1 MDLKKEVIG
10 GVKWSTLTTV
20 VSTLL
25 QFLQTVILAR
35 LVTPKDF
42 GLMAIL
48 YVIIGFAGMISD
60 FGISNA
66 VIQKQDTSSR
76 QLSSLYWLN
85 IAVGFFLF
93 IILYNTRGFFAAFYD
108 EPLLNDLIPLV
119 GINLIVTPVGAQ
131 FGVILRKNLRFNL
144 SSKISLLAILFS
156 FAFTVGLAYYGYG
169 VYSLV
174 YGAVVYSAVI
184 SVGSFIYGLQ
194 YNKPKFE
201 FNYPEIK
208 PYLKFGLYNF
218 SGGIVNY
225 LSTNVDKLIIGKILG
240 AELLGIYTIAYNI
253 SILPISK
260 INPVVT
266 NIAFP
271 VFSKIQNDQESL
283 NSYYSKAVIL
293 VMLINVPILA
303 GLSIV
308 STEFVTVV
316 YGAEWILAAGI
327 LPYLAA
333 VGLFKA
339 FGNIGGALVLA
350 KGKPEVLLKWYII
363 LLTGTTLITYLCL
376 IYSPTLKMA
385 AFSQLLAMLLFS
397 WVWHLFIQKVANIY
411 YKPILLKVSVFLLVA
426 LTMVLVVL
434 SFNGVGITIQNPL
447 IGLLLKSSLGAVVFV
462 SIIYYLNGKY
472 IDIRSLKL

>member
-60 FGISNA
+60 FGISSA

-93 IILYNTRGFFAAFYD
+93 IILYYTRGFFAAFYD

-119 GINLIVTPVGAQ
+119 GINLLVTPVGAQ

-144 SSKISLLAILFS
+144 SSKISLLSILFS

-174 YGAVVYSAVI
+174 YGAIVYSTVI
-184 SVGSFIYGLQ
+184 AVGSFIYGLQ
-194 YNKPKFE
+194 YNKLEFE
-201 FNYPEIK
+201 FNFPEIK
-208 PYLKFGLYNF
+208 PYLKFGIYNF

-225 LSTNVDKLIIGKILG
+225 LSANVDKLIIGRILG

-253 SILPISK
+253 SLLPISK

-283 NSYYSKAVIL
+283 NSYYTKAVIL

-308 STEFVTVV
+308 STEFITVV
-316 YGAEWILAAGI
+316 YGTKWILAAGI

-333 VGLFKA
+333 VGLFRA
-339 FGNIGGALVLA
+339 FGNVGGALVLA
-350 KGKPEVLLKWYII
+350 KGKPEVILNWNLI
-363 LLTGTTLITYLCL
+363 LLAGTSFVTYLVL
-376 IYSPTLKMA
+376 LNVPTLQA
-385 AFSQLLAMLLFS
+385 AGFSQLLVMLLFG
-397 WVWHLFIQKVANIY
+397 WLWHFFIQRVAGIS
-411 YKPILLKVSVFLLVA
+411 YKPILLKVFVFLVIA
-426 LTMVLVVL
+426 SIMAIVVG
-434 SFNGVGITIQNPL
+434 SFNSFNIITSPL
-447 IGLLLKSSLGAVVFV
+447 IGLIIKSAVGGVVFL
-462 SIIYYLNGKY
+462 SIIYFVNGRY
-472 IDIRSLKL
+472 IDLRSLKL